1 MNLFMK
7 KLLIS
12 LLVLTVTGCANPE
25 LTKKTTADFTSK
37 SDINKLATCIAER
50 SDKRTFNGRLIETTV
65 KPSSGNAVTLALVNG
80 NDYVDLIPTES
91 GTNVIY
97 RGEGARP
104 FGGVLKYRNNEVIS
118 DIKSCL

>member
-1 MNLFMK
+1 MKILF
-7 KLLIS
+7 LSLIAF
-12 LLVLTVTGCANPE
+12 VLAGCANPE
-25 LTKKTTADFTSK
+25 LTRKTTAEFTSRK
-37 SDINKLATCIAER
+37 NEKQLSACIAER

-65 KPSSGNAVTLALVNG
+65 KPSSGNIVTLALVNG
-80 NDYVDLIPTES
+80 SDYVDLTPTEN